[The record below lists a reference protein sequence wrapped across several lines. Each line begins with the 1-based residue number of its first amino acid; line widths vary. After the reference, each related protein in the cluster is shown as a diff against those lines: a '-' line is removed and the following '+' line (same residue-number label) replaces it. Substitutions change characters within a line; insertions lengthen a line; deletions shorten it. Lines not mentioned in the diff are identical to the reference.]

1 MGRRNS
7 GKVRFESLS
16 QREIRR
22 LERNKKY
29 KNPRRD
35 GTDWT
40 DRVLQK
46 IKEAEEVNEN
56 GGIN

>member
-1 MGRRNS
+1 MARKNS
-7 GKVRFESLS
+7 KQARYDAMS
-16 QREIRR
+16 QGEIRR

-35 GTDWT
+35 GTSWVDK
-40 DRVLQK
+40 VLQK
-46 IKEAEEVNEN
+46 IKEAEEENEN

>member
-1 MGRRNS
+1 MGRGNS
-7 GKVRFESLS
+7 GKVRFDSLG
-16 QREIRR
+16 QRDIRR

-40 DRVLQK
+40 DKVLQK
-46 IKEAEEVNEN
+46 LKEAEEVNEN